1 MTDCLFCKI
10 IKGEIP
16 SAKIYENGKIF
27 AFLDIN
33 PVNHGHALV
42 IPKEHYPNLVD
53 TPEDVLDEMIRAVK
67 KLAPAIMRTTGT
79 DGFNLGVNNGE
90 VAGQL
95 IFHTHFH
102 IMPRREGDGFRHWHG
117 EPYKEGEREK
127 LAERIKSEFANN

>member
-1 MTDCLFCKI
+1 MDCLFCKI

-42 IPKEHYPNLVD
+42 IPKEHYSNLLD

-67 KLAPAIMRTTGT
+67 KLAPAIMRATGT
-79 DGFNLGVNNGE
+79 DGFNLGVNNGQ

-95 IFHTHFH
+95 ILHTHFH
-102 IMPRREGDGFRHWHG
+102 IMPRREGDGFKHWHG
-117 EPYKEGEREK
+117 EPYQEGEREK
-127 LAERIKSEFANN
+127 LAEKIREELKV